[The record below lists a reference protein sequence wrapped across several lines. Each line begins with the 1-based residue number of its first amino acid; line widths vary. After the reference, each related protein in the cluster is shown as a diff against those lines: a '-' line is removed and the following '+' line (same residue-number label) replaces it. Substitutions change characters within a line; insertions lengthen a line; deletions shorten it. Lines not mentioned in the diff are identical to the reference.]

1 MEPSL
6 WDRQLDRDKVVHLRD
21 QPLWNQQ
28 IKVFHMKQEH
38 ETSFKEEA
46 RSGAE
51 QSIDSTDSRQ
61 RRHAAGRGVAK
72 HKTLEAYIKRAA
84 VQRNA

>member
-6 WDRQLDRDKVVHLRD
+6 LDRQLDRDKVVHLRD

-61 RRHAAGRGVAK
+61 RRHAAGR
-72 HKTLEAYIKRAA
+72 E
-84 VQRNA
+84 